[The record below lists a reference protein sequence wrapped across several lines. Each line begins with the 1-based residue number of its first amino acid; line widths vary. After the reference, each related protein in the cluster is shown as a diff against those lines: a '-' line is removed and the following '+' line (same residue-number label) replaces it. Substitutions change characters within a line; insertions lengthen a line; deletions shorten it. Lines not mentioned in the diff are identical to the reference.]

1 MSIIID
7 KSVKS
12 MMRKLTNLALKLDNL
27 ELDVSLKIK
36 FDSIWLTI
44 KFDSIWLTS
53 EHAACLIGTVFYTT
67 IIYLPKTDLLVNKFE
82 QEIENQI
89 DYLKKESKK
98 LTKEGNE

>member
-27 ELDVSLKIK
+27 ELDVSLK
-36 FDSIWLTI
+36 I